1 MTAHQT
7 GVARACLE
15 GAETGNLKFPQ
26 IVGQLVDA
34 GFERYAVDFCRGT
47 HTYYLPDG
55 ESVSFEAAHR
65 AVSVGERFDVPT
77 MRQAIREGRR
87 VLLGHAEPDGTASRH
102 TILPISLAGG
112 FVRGHEP
119 ATQRLQSFAL
129 HRLTAVSIL
138 ADDVDEDADPA

>member
-7 GVARACLE
+7 SVARACLE

-55 ESVSFEAAHR
+55 ESVSFEAARR

-77 MRQAIREGRR
+77 MRQAIREAQQDLPGYSYAGFCDKAMYAGCVGYVVSFPGRR
-87 VLLGHAEPDGTASRH
+87 AVYSGRTGETHVEHFPD
-102 TILPISLAGG
+102 
-112 FVRGHEP
+112 
-119 ATQRLQSFAL
+119 
-129 HRLTAVSIL
+129 
-138 ADDVDEDADPA
+138 